1 MSRRSILIRYF
12 LKDAWSN
19 IFTSEDKKKKIF
31 LGLFMAFCLFL
42 VSIPLVFL
50 VISTYDELKAMN
62 LDVMLI
68 SLVLVCNVIVL
79 MFFGTYSVLNI
90 FYFSNDIEIFLPM
103 PIKSSD
109 IVIGKF
115 SALYVNLLMNS
126 SIIIL
131 PLIAFG
137 VKDGAGILYYI
148 YMIIVFFIS
157 PILPMVLVSILA
169 MLLMRFGKL
178 TKHKDGLKMV
188 GGCLTL
194 VFAIAI
200 NIISQNSS
208 DNSQIINL
216 VAEGDES
223 IIGKISGF
231 FITNKF
237 SANALA
243 FNMEAKGV
251 YNILLA
257 VLVGILVIGI
267 LYAVGGKLYLNSVIG
282 ISETYSRR
290 KDILSDNDIRGKFK
304 KRTVFSSLVRR
315 DIKNILRTPQFF
327 INAIAMQVY
336 MPIIFG
342 VAFLS
347 NGNYKSISKFINSLG
362 VNSTIFAIVFLMVSF
377 FIATGGAGI
386 SAISREG
393 KDITI
398 ARYIPIEASEQLKA
412 KFYSSLIINNI
423 TVLIILI
430 FLIILDIGLEILLP
444 AIIVAETTVILVT
457 IIGMYT
463 DYRKPNLDWD
473 DEKNMMKNNFMPMLI
488 WIIMIVLSA
497 LFFIVSLY
505 IKSAIVMFILMEI
518 ITFIICWMLYN
529 RLIGLADKV
538 YNYK

>member
-362 VNSTIFAIVFLMVSF
+362 VNSTIFAIVFLMVAF

-488 WIIMIVLSA
+488 WIIMIVLGA

-505 IKSAIVMFILMEI
+505 IKSAIVMFILIEI

>member
-1 MSRRSILIRYF
+1 
-12 LKDAWSN
+12 
-19 IFTSEDKKKKIF
+19 
-31 LGLFMAFCLFL
+31 
-42 VSIPLVFL
+42 
-50 VISTYDELKAMN
+50 
-62 LDVMLI
+62 
-68 SLVLVCNVIVL
+68 
-79 MFFGTYSVLNI
+79 
-90 FYFSNDIEIFLPM
+90 
-103 PIKSSD
+103 
-109 IVIGKF
+109 
-115 SALYVNLLMNS
+115 MNS

-137 VKDGAGILYYI
+137 VKDGVGILYYI
-148 YMIIVFFIS
+148 YMIIVFFVS

-188 GGCLTL
+188 GGCITL

-362 VNSTIFAIVFLMVSF
+362 VNSTIFAIVFLMVAF

-393 KDITI
+393 KDIAI

-423 TVLIILI
+423 TVLIVLI
-430 FLIILDIGLEILLP
+430 FLIILDINLEILLP

-488 WIIMIVLSA
+488 WIIMIVLGV

-505 IKSAIVMFILMEI
+505 IKSAIVMFIFMEI

>member
-50 VISTYDELKAMN
+50 IISTYDELKAMN

-148 YMIIVFFIS
+148 YMIIVFFVS

-188 GGCLTL
+188 GGCITL

-362 VNSTIFAIVFLMVSF
+362 VNSTIFAIVFLMVAF

-393 KDITI
+393 KDIAI

-423 TVLIILI
+423 TVLIVLI
-430 FLIILDIGLEILLP
+430 FLIILDINLEILLP

-488 WIIMIVLSA
+488 WIIMIVLGV

-505 IKSAIVMFILMEI
+505 IKSAIVMFILIEI

>member
-115 SALYVNLLMNS
+115 SSLYVNLLMNS

-304 KRTVFSSLVRR
+304 KRTVFGSLVRR

-362 VNSTIFAIVFLMVSF
+362 VNGTIFSIVFLMVAF

-488 WIIMIVLSA
+488 WIIMIVLGA

>member
-188 GGCLTL
+188 GGCITL

-362 VNSTIFAIVFLMVSF
+362 VNSTIFSIVFLMVAF

-393 KDITI
+393 KDIAI

-488 WIIMIVLSA
+488 WIIMIVLGA

-505 IKSAIVMFILMEI
+505 IKSAIVMFIFMEI

>member
-50 VISTYDELKAMN
+50 IISTYDELKAMN

-148 YMIIVFFIS
+148 YMIIVFFVS

-188 GGCLTL
+188 GGCITL

-362 VNSTIFAIVFLMVSF
+362 VNSTIFAIVFLMVAF

-393 KDITI
+393 KDIAI

-423 TVLIILI
+423 TVLIVLI
-430 FLIILDIGLEILLP
+430 FLIILDINLEILLP

-488 WIIMIVLSA
+488 WIIMIVLGV

-505 IKSAIVMFILMEI
+505 IKSAIVMFIFMEI

>member
-362 VNSTIFAIVFLMVSF
+362 VNSTIFSIVFLMVAF

-488 WIIMIVLSA
+488 WIIMIVLGA

-505 IKSAIVMFILMEI
+505 IKSAIVMFIFMEI

>member
-131 PLIAFG
+131 PLVAFG

-362 VNSTIFAIVFLMVSF
+362 VNSTIFAIVFLMVAF

-488 WIIMIVLSA
+488 WIIMIVLGA

-518 ITFIICWMLYN
+518 ITIIICWMLYN

>member
-50 VISTYDELKAMN
+50 IISTYDELKAMN

-362 VNSTIFAIVFLMVSF
+362 VNSTIFSIVFLMVAF

-488 WIIMIVLSA
+488 WIIMIVLGV

-505 IKSAIVMFILMEI
+505 IKSAIVMFIFMEI